1 LLFERAHIYHPHTM
15 RSIYVAAALVGLI
28 GFSDAQQSFDLVIQ
42 GGRVMDPETG
52 LDGVRD
58 VGILGNKVVRISRTS
73 LTGKRVLPA
82 KGLVVAPG
90 FIDLHQHG
98 QDLASQRV
106 KAFDGVTTALE
117 MEIGAPDVALF
128 LRSHAQ
134 RSLINYGTTASHVAA
149 RSLALGG
156 PLPELLPKS
165 GAATD
170 QPASAEQI
178 ARILERMR
186 YELDQG
192 ALGVGMG
199 IAYTPG
205 ATRSEVIQ
213 MFRLAAERGVP
224 VFTHVRSAGRL
235 EPGSSVEAVSEVI
248 GAAAI
253 TGASL
258 QIVHIN
264 SSCMQDAPECL
275 AMIAGARARGL
286 DITTESYPYIPGMTY
301 VNSAIF
307 NPGWQQK
314 LGISYDALQL
324 PDTGERLTRERFEEL
339 HSSTKPQLVLVF
351 SNTQEAVDG
360 VILNPLVMIAS
371 DGIIGHPRNAGT
383 YSRILAHYVRQE
395 GRLTLMDAL
404 RKMTLMPAE
413 RLERATPSA
422 RWKGRLQEGADADL
436 VVFDPETITDRSS
449 FQHPMEES
457 AGVEYLVVNG
467 KVLIDQGKLVP
478 NLFPGRALVGPGKR

>member
-1 LLFERAHIYHPHTM
+1 M
-15 RSIYVAAALVGLI
+15 RSIYAVVALLLLG
-28 GFSDAQQSFDLVIQ
+28 GFSEAQQPFDLVIQ

-52 LDGVRD
+52 LDNLRD
-58 VGILGNKVVRISRTS
+58 VGINGNKIVRISQTP
-73 LTGKRVLPA
+73 LTGKHSLPA

-98 QDLASQRV
+98 QDLHSQRV

-117 MEIGAPDVALF
+117 MEIGKPDVGLF
-128 LRSHAQ
+128 LRSHASH
-134 RSLINYGTTASHVAA
+134 SLINYGTTASHVAA
-149 RSLALGG
+149 RSLVFGAS
-156 PLPELLPKS
+156 LPELLPKA
-165 GAATD
+165 GPATD

-178 ARILERMR
+178 TRVMERLR

-205 ATRSEVIQ
+205 STRSEVIQ
-213 MFRLAAERGVP
+213 TFRLAAQRGVP
-224 VFTHVRSAGRL
+224 VFTHVRSSGRL
-235 EPGSSVEAVSEVI
+235 EPGSSIEAVSEVI
-248 GAAAI
+248 GAAAV

-275 AMIAGARARGL
+275 SMIAGARARGL
-286 DITTESYPYIPGMTY
+286 DITTEGYPYIAGMTY
-301 VNSAIF
+301 INSAIF
-307 NPGWQQK
+307 NPGWQQR
-314 LGISYDALQL
+314 LGVSYDALQL
-324 PDTGERLTRERFEEL
+324 PDTGERLTKERFEEL

-351 SNTQEAVDG
+351 SNTQGAVDG

-371 DGIIGHPRNAGT
+371 DGDIGHPRNAGT
-383 YSRILAHYVRQE
+383 YSRIVAHYVREE

-422 RWKGRLQEGADADL
+422 RQKGRLKEGADADI
-436 VVFDPETITDRSS
+436 VVFDPRTITDRST
-449 FQHPMEES
+449 FQHPMEQS
-457 AGVEYLVVNG
+457 VGVEYLVVNG
-467 KVLIDQGKLVP
+467 TVLIDQGKLVP
-478 NLFPGRALVGPGKR
+478 NVFPGRALVGLAKH